1 MPGAK
6 PGAPLLQDFDVADH
20 LRDEQETA
28 MYMAACREEAGDDAA
43 FIASAVAAC
52 ERARARWSSRGSQGV
67 HALNTQHLT
76 VAAEALSNA
85 HALHA
90 RGLASNE

>member
-1 MPGAK
+1 
-6 PGAPLLQDFDVADH
+6 
-20 LRDEQETA
+20 
-28 MYMAACREEAGDDAA
+28 MYMAACREEAGDDVA

-52 ERARARWSSRGSQGV
+52 ERARARWNSRGSQGA